1 MDCMEVF
8 KRLVESNVNKIG
20 ELYKQSINVS
30 NVMIDIESN
39 LSTRQDLLNQ
49 QESNLENMNS
59 QNDTYFILLKETQ
72 LDYEQLHHDIT
83 NVEEKLK
90 N

>member
-1 MDCMEVF
+1 
-8 KRLVESNVNKIG
+8 
-20 ELYKQSINVS
+20 
-30 NVMIDIESN
+30 MIDIESN
-39 LSTRQDLLNQ
+39 LSSRQDLLNQ

-72 LDYEQLHHDIT
+72 LDYEKLHHDIT